1 MCIVQ
6 SLKTDADQVS
16 HTFQLHVF
24 AYTGINLRDSVSL
37 FSRVIISS
45 EQTQDLCEVCS
56 NFFRRMGVMK
66 LFTKRLRVFIYPK
79 DVALPS
85 FAIVGYPKMP
95 LLGNVTF
102 VQINCKGLYLTV

>member
-1 MCIVQ
+1 
-6 SLKTDADQVS
+6 
-16 HTFQLHVF
+16 
-24 AYTGINLRDSVSL
+24 
-37 FSRVIISS
+37 
-45 EQTQDLCEVCS
+45 
-56 NFFRRMGVMK
+56 MK

-102 VQINCKGLYLTV
+102 VQINCKGLYLTVLFKEK